1 MERFF
6 FDRDID
12 AKVLG
17 PKNRRKILAHDK
29 DLMACHLYFDEG
41 AVGDPHTHPHTQIAL
56 VLSGRFEFTLEG
68 ETKTLSAGDSVYIP
82 SNALH
87 GLVCLEKGE
96 LVDIFTPERE
106 DFLS

>member
-6 FDRDID
+6 FDKDID

-41 AVGDPHTHPHTQIAL
+41 GVGEPHRHPHTQVAL
-56 VLSGRFEFTLEG
+56 ILSGKFEFTLEG
-68 ETKTLSAGDSVYIP
+68 DSTTLSAGDSVYIP

-106 DFLS
+106 DFLE